1 MEKDFSREKKEKIEE
16 GKFLLGKMPR
26 EQQRQQFLLHTT
38 GIKLRY
44 SLSRGVIVPSTL
56 TIDKYLFFF

>member
-44 SLSRGVIVPSTL
+44 SLSRGVIVIPPR
-56 TIDKYLFFF
+56 